1 MTTNAKGAIVL
12 LSGGMD
18 STVLLRHVAERLQRA
33 PVHALSYNYGQRH
46 AKELEC
52 AEWQAV
58 ETAVAEHVVI
68 NLSFLAAVLKS
79 GTSLVEGGGEVPD
92 LKDLKDGD
100 LSQPPTY
107 VPNRNMMLLS
117 IAAAYAESHGFR
129 DIYYGAQAHDEYG
142 YWDCTSDFLERI
154 NTVLALNRKEPVE
167 IHAPFVGLKKH
178 ELVSMGTDLGV
189 DFTRTWSCYR
199 GQETPCG
206 TCPTCVERL
215 KAFQEAGIRDPLVY
229 AEA

>member
-1 MTTNAKGAIVL
+1 MTNAKGAIVL

-18 STVLLRHVAERLQRA
+18 SAVLLRHVAERLQRA

-52 AEWQAV
+52 AMWQAE
-58 ETAVAEHVVI
+58 ETVVAEYVVI
-68 NLSFLAAVLKS
+68 NLPFLPAVVKS

-92 LKDLKDGD
+92 LKDLKDEE

-154 NTVLALNRKEPVE
+154 NAVLALNRKEAVE
-167 IHAPFVGLKKH
+167 IHAPFIGLKKH

-189 DFTRTWSCYR
+189 DFFRTWSCYR
-199 GQETPCG
+199 GQENPCG

-215 KAFQEAGIRDPLVY
+215 KAFQEAGVRDPLVY
-229 AEA
+229 AET